1 MESSEVWSATPESH
15 SSGSTQVLDV
25 GSKTGAAAL
34 LFAALGARTVVALE
48 EDRRACA
55 AVGVLAEALA
65 LGAVVEPLCAS
76 LYDVGVLGP
85 GAEAPRRGAFDVAV
99 ASGVLHTLSD
109 PLLALRLLY
118 GALRPGGVLLVET
131 PASDLRAPEPAPPGR
146 DFHYVVEYWGASLP
160 GANAFLPEPKA
171 LARLLADAGFVDVR
185 VTDESPAVIAAAR
198 KPDAHADFR
207 RAGVSQ
213 PGVC

>member
-1 MESSEVWSATPESH
+1 MVRHPRKH

-48 EDRRACA
+48 EDWRACA

-85 GAEAPRRGAFDVAV
+85 EGAD
-99 ASGVLHTLSD
+99 
-109 PLLALRLLY
+109 
-118 GALRPGGVLLVET
+118 
-131 PASDLRAPEPAPPGR
+131 PAPAQG
-146 DFHYVVEYWGASLP
+146 ESLAP
-160 GANAFLPEPKA
+160 APQAQRHGE
-171 LARLLADAGFVDVR
+171 ARGQGHGERSL
-185 VTDESPAVIAAAR
+185 
-198 KPDAHADFR
+198 
-207 RAGVSQ
+207 SQ
-213 PGVC
+213 LRSS